1 VPTVDTTATNDAE
14 VVQIDAEAVKIV
26 ESEDGQDEDDEYAG
40 TDDAMQIYQLA
51 QKFIVANGH
60 NTGGNNELDL
70 VVNEMIETIKETGG
84 DTGEIDTMVE
94 GWISMEDN
102 EACINELADEVNE
115 LMHVDVLLKIDEE
128 EEDDENESAGE
139 DERIIPTSDEVA
151 NIFSQLKSISV
162 QVGQFTEEFGKTAD
176 DINDA
181 CNRLHATYQKLENK
195 RRARANKS
203 SRQSFMDSFVTVQKK
218 REGDT

>member
-1 VPTVDTTATNDAE
+1 MPTVDTTATNDAE
-14 VVQIDAEAVKIV
+14 VVQIDAEAVEIV

-115 LMHVDVLLKIDEE
+115 LMHVDV
-128 EEDDENESAGE
+128 
-139 DERIIPTSDEVA
+139 
-151 NIFSQLKSISV
+151 FSRLTRRRKM
-162 QVGQFTEEFGKTAD
+162 TETNLPGKTKG
-176 DINDA
+176 
-181 CNRLHATYQKLENK
+181 LYQHLM
-195 RRARANKS
+195 RWQIFFPS
-203 SRQSFMDSFVTVQKK
+203 
-218 REGDT
+218 